1 VRFRSVAV
9 GLLLWAAPLLAQSG
23 GVHLTVAVNPATALQ
38 EGPTITTEN
47 LLADANTR
55 ELLRNGFATRIHF
68 RLELWRKNVFDD
80 RAGYSEWEILVQQ
93 DPTTH
98 TYSAV
103 RRQDNR
109 VVETFADASTVTGAE
124 AQFDKPFRVSLHP
137 DRPGRYYYNLIVEL
151 QTLSESDLDAL
162 QQWLHGPT
170 APNKSNLI
178 TTIRSGI
185 GRLFSRMLGGGKN
198 SYEERSGVFTVP

>member
-1 VRFRSVAV
+1 VRFRFVA
-9 GLLLWAAPLLAQSG
+9 LLLFWVAPLAAQRES
-23 GVHLTVAVNPATALQ
+23 VHLTVAVNPATALQ

-68 RLELWRKNVFDD
+68 RLELWRTGLFNE
-80 RAGYSEWEILVQQ
+80 RAGFSDWEILVQQ

-98 TYSAV
+98 AYSAI

-109 VVETFADASTVTGAE
+109 VVETFAEAQTVTSAE
-124 AQFDKPFRVSLHP
+124 AQFDKPFRASLHP
-137 DRPGRYYYNLIVEL
+137 DRGGRYYYNLIVEL
-151 QTLSESDLDAL
+151 QTLSETDLDEL

-170 APNKSNLI
+170 APQKSNPI
-178 TTIRSGI
+178 TAIRSGI
-185 GRLFSRMLGGGKN
+185 GRLFSRMLGGGRTH
-198 SYEERSGVFTVP
+198 YEERSGVFTVN